1 MASRCHFARKLVCGA
16 GGDRCDAGGEGRDEE
31 FQEKNLRVRK
41 TDQGGVAL
49 ALALVVVASAGA
61 AELAPRTAWAAEAR
75 ATAGN
80 VEVTGEAN
88 SYS

>member
-1 MASRCHFARKLVCGA
+1 MRAEGDAMRSSKRRTFGFEKLI
-16 GGDRCDAGGEGRDEE
+16 R
-31 FQEKNLRVRK
+31 
-41 TDQGGVAL
+41 GGVAL

-61 AELAPRTAWAAEAR
+61 AELAPRTALAAEAR

-80 VEVTGEAN
+80 AEVTGEAN